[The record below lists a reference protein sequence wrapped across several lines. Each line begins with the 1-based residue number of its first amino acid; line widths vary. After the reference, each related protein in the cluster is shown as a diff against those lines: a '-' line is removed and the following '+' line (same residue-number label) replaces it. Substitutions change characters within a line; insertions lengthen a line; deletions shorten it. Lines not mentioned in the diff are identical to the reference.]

1 MARFEMEIG
10 NDIIKELET
19 VKNNSHKMMSEM
31 VTAGAEVVYN
41 NVLKNMKNSF
51 KTTRS
56 LEKGLKITKVYR
68 TKSDDAIN
76 AKVGFYGYDPN
87 KKSKKYPN
95 GTPIDLIAMAREYGT
110 SRKTK
115 DGSRK
120 EHEKKVP
127 FFRKSFKKQEVMDAM
142 LKVQERYLGKDE

>member
-1 MARFEMEIG
+1 MARFEMEVG
-10 NDIIKELET
+10 NDIWKELES

-110 SRKTK
+110 SWKNK
-115 DGSRK
+115 DGSRV
-120 EHEKKVP
+120 EHEEKNP
-127 FFRKSFKKQEVMDAM
+127 FFRSWYNIDS
-142 LKVQERYLGKDE
+142 